1 MAVASW
7 MALNHL
13 RSRRGIHR
21 WIRPAFANRT
31 LPTTPQPDENW
42 WRPCAKWDP
51 VWMAAA
57 SWLALNHLRSRRG
70 IHRCILPAFANR
82 TLPTTP
88 QPDEN
93 WCSPCAKWDPVWMA
107 AASSL
112 ALNHLRSRRG
122 IHRWIRPAFAN
133 RTLPTTPQP
142 DENWWS
148 LCAKWDQ
155 VWMAAACWMAVNHL

>member
-31 LPTTPQPDENW
+31 LPTTPQPDENCYTP
-42 WRPCAKWDP
+42 RRSSDL

-57 SWLALNHLRSRRG
+57 SW
-70 IHRCILPAFANR
+70 
-82 TLPTTP
+82 
-88 QPDEN
+88 
-93 WCSPCAKWDPVWMA
+93 M
-107 AASSL
+107 

-133 RTLPTTPQP
+133 RTLPTMPQP

-148 LCAKWDQ
+148 LRAKWDL
-155 VWMAAACWMAVNHL
+155 VWMEAAS